1 MIQLKEMQI
10 VSKECVQCIDITS
23 DVEKLVENSGVQ
35 NGAVY
40 IMTKHTTNGLFVNEP
55 LPCVEQDI
63 LNHLEYLAPECG
75 DYVHNRYLSFDG
87 CVGFNANAH
96 IKGVLLGYFL
106 YFPINNREIVKGSRQ
121 AMYLV
126 ELDGPKTRSVVVQ
139 IIGE

>member
-1 MIQLKEMQI
+1 MYLKEIQI

-23 DVEKLVENSGVQ
+23 EVEEMVRDSGVQ
-35 NGAVY
+35 NGTVF

-63 LNHLEYLAPECG
+63 LDHLEYLAPEYG

-106 YFPINNREIVKGSRQ
+106 YFPIQNKRIVKGSRQ

-139 IIGE
+139 IMGE